1 MITRPAVLIGLV
13 PFLLLAGC
21 TAETSSAPEA
31 PGTSTSALPGL
42 AAPLPGSTPPG
53 TRLRFGDKAVITVG
67 RSDDPSRVGVIVTGV
82 DPASEKDM
90 ASLRATYPEQVAA
103 RAYLIRVTLVNEDG
117 KDDFGDYSG
126 PLLNGDLD
134 GRDAGNLKLLGA
146 NVVMPT
152 CTDYSSPPAGWTA
165 RGARFETC
173 RIIFADPV
181 RVRLDIGPNADIYW
195 E

>member
-1 MITRPAVLIGLV
+1 M
-13 PFLLLAGC
+13 
-21 TAETSSAPEA
+21 
-31 PGTSTSALPGL
+31 
-42 AAPLPGSTPPG
+42 
-53 TRLRFGDKAVITVG
+53 ITVG

-90 ASLRATYPEQVAA
+90 ASLRATYPEQVTA

-117 KDDFGDYSG
+117 KDDFGGYSG

-134 GRDAGNLKLLGA
+134 GGDAGNFKLLGA
-146 NVVMPT
+146 NVVLST

-181 RVRLDIGPNADIYW
+181 GSASASAPRQTSTGNDPAQPNARPKVAFGASSPDPPMVLVAGRLRLAVVGRDL
-195 E
+195 